1 MPKKVIVFISRLCHL
16 VRGFRSRRSF
26 SAGTKQ
32 PSRKPMTLMMMITT
46 RKATARCSS
55 DDERDAAF
63 SSRRRGK

>member
-16 VRGFRSRRSF
+16 VRGFCSRSF

-32 PSRKPMTLMMMITT
+32 PSRKPTMLMMMITT
-46 RKATARCSS
+46 IKATARCSS
-55 DDERDAAF
+55 DDECDEAF

>member
-32 PSRKPMTLMMMITT
+32 PRREPTMLMMTITT
-46 RKATARCSS
+46 IKATARCSS
-55 DDERDAAF
+55 DDECDEAF